1 MPQGKSRARI
11 APRGE
16 RARPARPPAR
26 PCEAGAGLR
35 DAWVALPCAA
45 HSAVRL
51 RFYSCA
57 VANPVMLTERR
68 GAGGWAEQYALSP
81 RSQSA
86 RSAGGAAACARSLRG
101 KRRARAVPPAPP
113 SAPYALAQPNPTPG
127 QKRLTASGPP
137 PFFSMRC
144 FYAAKLGGVPQGMS
158 RARIAPRGEG
168 AWPPRHRPCGR
179 TLPHLAC
186 SGPRPPLLP
195 SFPFSVMPGGC
206 VPCALLPAASYLWPA
221 GSGRAGSGRGGNQT
235 GRIGPP
241 PAFFFSG
248 FQKACSPTPVVRPVR
263 RG

>member
-1 MPQGKSRARI
+1 M
-11 APRGE
+11 
-16 RARPARPPAR
+16 
-26 PCEAGAGLR
+26 AGAG
-35 DAWVALPCAA
+35 
-45 HSAVRL
+45 HKAVDD
-51 RFYSCA
+51 
-57 VANPVMLTERR
+57 TD
-68 GAGGWAEQYALSP
+68 GLSP

-86 RSAGGAAACARSLRG
+86 RSAGGGRGLRALSPG

-113 SAPYALAQPNPTPG
+113 SAPYALAQPNPKPG

-186 SGPRPPLLP
+186 SGPRPPLPP
-195 SFPFSVMPGGC
+195 SFPFSVRPGGC

-221 GSGRAGSGRGGNQT
+221 GSGRAGSGRGGNPN
-235 GRIGPP
+235 GAHW
-241 PAFFFSG
+241 PAAGIFFSG
-248 FQKACSPTPVVRPVR
+248 FQKARSPTPPARPVR

>member
-1 MPQGKSRARI
+1 M
-11 APRGE
+11 
-16 RARPARPPAR
+16 
-26 PCEAGAGLR
+26 
-35 DAWVALPCAA
+35 
-45 HSAVRL
+45 
-51 RFYSCA
+51 
-57 VANPVMLTERR
+57 
-68 GAGGWAEQYALSP
+68 LSP

-86 RSAGGAAACARSLRG
+86 RSAGGGRGLRALSPG

-137 PFFSMRC
+137 PSSVCAIFTRQS
-144 FYAAKLGGVPQGMS
+144 LGECRKGRAEPRS
-158 RARIAPRGEG
+158 RRGGRG
-168 AWPPRHRPCGR
+168 AWPPRHRKCGR

-195 SFPFSVMPGGC
+195 SFPFSVRPGGC

-241 PAFFFSG
+241 PAFLRGSKRRVPPHRSSVRSG
-248 FQKACSPTPVVRPVR
+248 AAEGPRAPPMRFHDLAAHLE
-263 RG
+263 